1 MNELITSAES
11 ANMPVR
17 ISAFDSST
25 DYVPI
30 GQSVG
35 LNGQNI
41 SAINSFI
48 PAPSGNGLFFLAA
61 LGGRLTWIGSSECE
75 E

>member
-1 MNELITSAES
+1 
-11 ANMPVR
+11 MPVR
-17 ISAFDSST
+17 ISAFAPST

-41 SAINSFI
+41 SAINNFI
-48 PAPSGNGLFFLAA
+48 PAPGGDGPFFLASIR
-61 LGGRLTWIGSSECE
+61 GRLTWIGSTDCE

>member
-1 MNELITSAES
+1 MNELNTSTEV
-11 ANMPVR
+11 ANMQVR
-17 ISAFDSST
+17 IIPFDSST

-41 SAINSFI
+41 SAINNFI
-48 PAPSGNGLFFLAA
+48 PAPGGDGPFFLAA
-61 LGGRLTWIGSSECE
+61 IGGRLQWIGSTDCE

>member
-1 MNELITSAES
+1 MDQSNTSTEV
-11 ANMPVR
+11 ANMQVKIIP
-17 ISAFDSST
+17 FDQST

-30 GQSVG
+30 GQSVN

-41 SAINSFI
+41 SAINNFI
-48 PAPSGNGLFFLAA
+48 PAPSGSGLFFLAA
-61 LGGRLTWIGSSECE
+61 SGGRLTWIGSSECE